1 MRWVWRQE
9 IEGLKKKIPIGRF
22 VTGTISKEEEYNSQN
37 MHLKYFSWAKISNPH
52 RMQMSWHE
60 NELLEQW
67 KEETHVDVRV
77 KKLCPG
83 VTGQHVDDDH
93 LAPLL
98 HVNQQVTQLP
108 VVLVDQVN
116 ALRTNLLKSHDD
128 AAGHQLGHIFIETR
142 GFVRRT
148 LPVNALII

>member
-1 MRWVWRQE
+1 M
-9 IEGLKKKIPIGRF
+9 
-22 VTGTISKEEEYNSQN
+22 TKE
-37 MHLKYFSWAKISNPH
+37 F
-52 RMQMSWHE
+52 
-60 NELLEQW
+60 LEQGG
-67 KEETHVDVRV
+67 EETHVDVRV

-93 LAPLL
+93 LPPLL

-128 AAGHQLGHIFIETR
+128 AAGHQLWHIFMETR
-142 GFVRRT
+142 GLVRST
-148 LPVNALII
+148 LLINALITVFRCVQKF